1 MKTSLES
8 SHFLYIISVGSDK
21 VGFIWLRK
29 MQFFHLLSMLYC
41 VLYTYF
47 LTSVKWDKKG
57 KMGKWGRSKVLL
69 FKCMYLSYK
78 GYVDATLVDT
88 RLIQQQNENVIW
100 RRESA
105 QKGLNSTSG
114 TQFAAL
120 TLVNPVVR
128 FTLAVVNWR
137 LRSFAKSADSH
148 IEWSFC
154 LRWSLRTLWVFS
166 VKGEAAPHRSWSWIV
181 EYPIAFLPLK
191 NHCEGQAWIFQVPV
205 DPSPLRLFIRMRRYH
220 PPRSSKF
227 FITHKSLIK

>member
-21 VGFIWLRK
+21 VGFIWLSK

-69 FKCMYLSYK
+69 FTCMYLSYK

-128 FTLAVVNWR
+128 FARAVVNWR
-137 LRSFAKSADSH
+137 LRLFAKSADSCVET
-148 IEWSFC
+148 ITISNEAFVCVWGPSEGFRWRAK
-154 LRWSLRTLWVFS
+154 LRPTDLDSGS
-166 VKGEAAPHRSWSWIV
+166 S
-181 EYPIAFLPLK
+181 
-191 NHCEGQAWIFQVPV
+191 N
-205 DPSPLRLFIRMRRYH
+205 IR
-220 PPRSSKF
+220 
-227 FITHKSLIK
+227 